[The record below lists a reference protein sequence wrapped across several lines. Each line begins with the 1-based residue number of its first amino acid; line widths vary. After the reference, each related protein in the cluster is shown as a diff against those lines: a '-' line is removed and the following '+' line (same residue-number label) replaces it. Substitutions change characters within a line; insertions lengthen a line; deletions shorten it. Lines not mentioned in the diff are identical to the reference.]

1 MSKKKRSASS
11 VLSTT
16 EAVLHH
22 GIRSEKSVPE
32 INTKAGK
39 WSHQLGGPSIIHS
52 RRAAGTTSQ
61 QQARRRDESCG
72 CPLLLPATTCS
83 IVSYPVYY
91 PRPFRSHPGPKV
103 LPCSWIRKSGRRR
116 IERSP
121 CLTQRGHEA
130 AQKDSTTNPSSRFRT
145 MATCLLRRAAAWPSR
160 ARSPSWRESDREA
173 GGVDGRKPRRPGRS
187 GLRD

>member
-39 WSHQLGGPSIIHS
+39 GSHQLGGPSIIHS
-52 RRAAGTTSQ
+52 RRAATTTTSQ

-83 IVSYPVYY
+83 IVYY

-103 LPCSWIRKSGRRR
+103 LPCSRIRKSGRRR

-145 MATCLLRRAAAWPSR
+145 MTTCLLRRAAAWPSR
-160 ARSPSWRESDREA
+160 ARSSSWRESDREGGA
-173 GGVDGRKPRRPGRS
+173 GEAAAPGPFRIA
-187 GLRD
+187 GLD